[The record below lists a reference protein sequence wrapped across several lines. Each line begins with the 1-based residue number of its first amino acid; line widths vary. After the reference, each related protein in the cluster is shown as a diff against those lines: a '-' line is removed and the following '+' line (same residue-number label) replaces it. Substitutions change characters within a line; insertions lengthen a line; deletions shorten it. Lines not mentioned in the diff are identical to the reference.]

1 MKGLAALYQKEGLLV
16 RERVPLS
23 RYTTLKVGGPARVM
37 IFPRNYWE
45 LLRSLAMAEALG
57 EPVFFLGGGS
67 NLLVREGGL
76 PGVVLNMRGL
86 TNFCHLGGGL
96 VEAEAGVPLARFL
109 SLCQK
114 EGLSGLEF
122 LAGVPATVGGA
133 VAMNAGAF
141 GQEIKDVLKEIV
153 ALHQGHLRVYRVED
167 LPFGY
172 RSWGGPEGALI
183 VKCLFQ
189 LMPNPPERV
198 QQNIADYLAKRRQT
212 QPLNNFTAGCVFKNP
227 PEAPAGFLIESV
239 GLKGFTLGRAAFS
252 RKHAN
257 FIVNHGGATADEILA
272 LIDWAKEKVFRAYGI
287 ELFEEVAIVGEA

>member
-16 RERVPLS
+16 KERVPLS
-23 RYTTLKVGGPARVM
+23 RYTTLRVGGPARVM

-45 LLRSLAMAEALG
+45 LLRSLAAAEALG

-76 PGVVLNMRGL
+76 PGVVLNMRRL
-86 TNFCHLGGGL
+86 TNFRHLGGGL
-96 VEAEAGVPLARFL
+96 VEAEAGVPLARLLNF
-109 SLCQK
+109 CQR

-141 GQEIKDVLKEIV
+141 GQETKDVLKEIV
-153 ALHQGHLRVYRVED
+153 VLHQGELRVYKVED
-167 LPFGY
+167 FPFGY

-183 VKCLFQ
+183 VKCLLQFA
-189 LMPNPPERV
+189 PSSPEKVR
-198 QQNIADYLAKRRQT
+198 QNMVNYLAKRHQS
-212 QPLNNFTAGCVFKNP
+212 QPLDAFTAGCIFKNP

-252 RKHAN
+252 KKHAN
-257 FIVNHGGATADEILA
+257 FIVNHGGATADEILT
-272 LIDWAKEKVFRAYGI
+272 LIDRAKEKVFQAYGI
-287 ELFEEVAIVGEA
+287 ELLEEVAIVGEA

>member
-1 MKGLAALYQKEGLLV
+1 MGGLAALYQKEGFVV

-23 RYTTLKVGGPARVM
+23 KYTTLRVGGPARVM

-45 LLRSLAMAEALG
+45 LLRGLALAEALG

-67 NLLVREGGL
+67 NLVVRQGGL

-86 TNFCHLGGGL
+86 TNFHHLGQGL
-96 VEAEAGVPLARFL
+96 IEAEAGVPLSRLL
-109 SLCQK
+109 SFCQK

-122 LAGVPATVGGA
+122 LAGVPATIGGA

-153 ALHQGHLRVYRVED
+153 VLHQGHLRVYKVDD

-172 RSWGGPEGALI
+172 RFWGGPQGALI

-189 LMPNPPERV
+189 LVPRSPERV
-198 QQNIADYLAKRRQT
+198 QHNLADYLARRHKT
-212 QPLNNFTAGCVFKNP
+212 QPLNAFTAGCVFKNP

-252 RKHAN
+252 KKHAN

-287 ELFEEVAIVGEA
+287 ELFEEVAVVGEA